1 MSLKIFV
8 SFSNY
13 DKSLIEKY
21 YKFQFFMMPNLPVML
36 RKNWT

>member
-13 DKSLIEKY
+13 DKSLIEKILQISIFY
-21 YKFQFFMMPNLPVML
+21 DGKFASDV
-36 RKNWT
+36 T